1 MKNQILKSYCKIN
14 LFLSVGRKLKRYKLH
29 NIQSL
34 IFFINLYDQIQIKKI
49 NSSKDNIK
57 FFGKFSNY
65 VNKKNNSIIKSLS
78 LLRIRGFIN
87 TKDKFKIIVKKNVPV
102 FSGFG
107 GGSSNAAT
115 LVKFFIKKR
124 KISRKTIDYFSK
136 ILGSDFRLFFYPSQ
150 LFQNSLFEIIKF
162 KKKYDFYFILV
173 YPFLRSSTKNIYG
186 KFRDY
191 KTIKNRNNYQ
201 VNSKL
206 KMVTNMK
213 FEENSLERIVVLK
226 YPVIKK
232 FLNELKLIKNCQF
245 SRITGSGSACFGLFL
260 TQRSADLGLSKI
272 KKKFPKFWCVVGKTI

>member
-1 MKNQILKSYCKIN
+1 MRGQILKSYCKIN

-65 VNKKNNSIIKSLS
+65 VNKKNNSITKSLS
-78 LLRIRGFIN
+78 LLRTRGFIN
-87 TKDKFKIIVKKNVPV
+87 EKDKFKITVKKNVPV

-107 GGSSNAAT
+107 GGSSNAAA
-115 LVKFFIKKR
+115 LIKFFTKKR
-124 KISRKTIDYFSK
+124 KISRKTMDYFSK
-136 ILGSDFRLFFYPSQ
+136 ILGSDFRLFFYPPQ
-150 LFQNSLFEIIKF
+150 LFQRNLFKITKF
-162 KKKYDFYFILV
+162 KKKYNFYFILV

-186 KFRDY
+186 QFRNY
-191 KTIKNRNNYQ
+191 KTIENRNNYQ

-206 KMVTNMK
+206 KMIQNMK
-213 FEENSLERIVVLK
+213 FEENSLEKIVALK

-232 FLNELKLIKNCQF
+232 ILNELKLIKNCQF

-272 KKKFPKFWCVVGKTI
+272 KKKFPKFWCVIGKTI

>member
-1 MKNQILKSYCKIN
+1 MRGQILKSYCKIN

-65 VNKKNNSIIKSLS
+65 VNKKNNSITKSLS
-78 LLRIRGFIN
+78 LLRTREFIN
-87 TKDKFKIIVKKNVPV
+87 AKDKFKIIVKKNVPV

-124 KISRKTIDYFSK
+124 KISRKTMNYFSK
-136 ILGSDFRLFFYPSQ
+136 ILGSDFRLFFYSPQ
-150 LFQNSLFEIIKF
+150 LFQRNLFKITKF
-162 KKKYDFYFILV
+162 KKKYDFYFILI

-186 KFRDY
+186 QFRNY
-191 KTIKNRNNYQ
+191 KIIKNRNNYQ
-201 VNSKL
+201 ANSKL
-206 KMVTNMK
+206 KMIQNVK
-213 FEENSLERIVVLK
+213 FEENSLEKIVVLK

-232 FLNELKLIKNCQF
+232 ILNELKLIKNCQF

>member
-14 LFLSVGRKLKRYKLH
+14 LFLNVGRKLKRYKLH

-232 FLNELKLIKNCQF
+232 ILNELKLIKNCQF

>member
-1 MKNQILKSYCKIN
+1 MRGQILKSYCKIN

-49 NSSKDNIK
+49 NSSKDKIK

-65 VNKKNNSIIKSLS
+65 VNKKNNSITKSLS
-78 LLRIRGFIN
+78 LLRTRRFIN
-87 TKDKFKIIVKKNVPV
+87 EKDKFKIIVKKNVPA

-115 LVKFFIKKR
+115 LVKFFTKKR
-124 KISRKTIDYFSK
+124 KISRKTMDYFSK
-136 ILGSDFRLFFYPSQ
+136 ILGSDFRLFFYPPQ
-150 LFQNSLFEIIKF
+150 LFQRNLFKITKF
-162 KKKYDFYFILV
+162 KKKYNFYFILV

-186 KFRDY
+186 QFRNY

-206 KMVTNMK
+206 KMIQNMK
-213 FEENSLERIVVLK
+213 FEENSLEKIVALK

-232 FLNELKLIKNCQF
+232 ILNELKLIKNCQF

-272 KKKFPKFWCVVGKTI
+272 KKKFPKFWCVIGKTI

>member
-232 FLNELKLIKNCQF
+232 ILNELKLIKNCQF

>member
-78 LLRIRGFIN
+78 LLRTIGFIN
-87 TKDKFKIIVKKNVPV
+87 AKDKFKIIVKKNVPV

-107 GGSSNAAT
+107 GGSSNAAA

-150 LFQNSLFEIIKF
+150 LFQRNLFEITKF
-162 KKKYDFYFILV
+162 KKKYDFYFILI

-186 KFRDY
+186 QFRDY

-206 KMVTNMK
+206 KMIQNMK
-213 FEENSLERIVVLK
+213 FEENSLEKIVVLK

-232 FLNELKLIKNCQF
+232 ILNELKLIKNCQF

>member
-1 MKNQILKSYCKIN
+1 MRGQILKSYCKIN

-136 ILGSDFRLFFYPSQ
+136 ILCSYFRLFFYPPQ
-150 LFQNSLFEIIKF
+150 LFQRNLFKITKF

-186 KFRDY
+186 QFRDY

-232 FLNELKLIKNCQF
+232 ILNELKLIKNCQF

>member
-1 MKNQILKSYCKIN
+1 MQGQILKSYCKIN
-14 LFLSVGRKLKRYKLH
+14 LFLSVGKKLKRYKLH

-49 NSSKDNIK
+49 NSSKDKIK

-65 VNKKNNSIIKSLS
+65 VNKKNNSITKSLS
-78 LLRIRGFIN
+78 LLRTRGFIHE
-87 TKDKFKIIVKKNVPV
+87 KDKFKIIVKKNVPV

-107 GGSSNAAT
+107 GGSSNAAA

-136 ILGSDFRLFFYPSQ
+136 ILGSDFRLFFYSPQ
-150 LFQNSLFEIIKF
+150 LFQRNLFKITKF
-162 KKKYDFYFILV
+162 KKKYDFYFILI

-186 KFRDY
+186 QFRDY
-191 KTIKNRNNYQ
+191 KTIKNRNNHQ
-201 VNSKL
+201 VSSKL
-206 KMVTNMK
+206 KMIQNIK
-213 FEENSLERIVVLK
+213 FEENSLEKIVVLK
-226 YPVIKK
+226 YPIIKK
-232 FLNELKLIKNCQF
+232 ILNELKLINNCQF